1 MSRYLNRKFGTLLP
15 TWKKPEKDAEV
26 IYQRG
31 GTAPKGYVMVGT
43 HKQPQHMGNKG
54 TPKTYNVFRKME
66 PVPAAAPAPAP
77 PPAPPPQAPPPMA
90 PIPLPVNQ
98 PQQPAFNPMDMLPML
113 MAAMAPPPPQPI
125 PEPVT
130 YASAGQAAQ
139 SVPGVKIKKSPASIS
154 RQNTLG
160 TRGAFNRND
169 LRISN
174 LNI

>member
-1 MSRYLNRKFGTLLP
+1 MAKYNGIDINQIFGFGSKGMSRNQ
-15 TWKKPEKDAEV
+15 KKYGEDYRTSPK
-26 IYQRG
+26 
-31 GTAPKGYVMVGT
+31 KGYVVGGFENSYHPKHGYRKVPIYT
-43 HKQPQHMGNKG
+43 RIQQPKQQNKA
-54 TPKTYNVFRKME
+54 PK
-66 PVPAAAPAPAP
+66 PAPAP
-77 PPAPPPQAPPPMA
+77 RPVQQAPPPMA
-90 PIPLPVNQ
+90 PVPLPVNKA
-98 PQQPAFNPMDMLPML
+98 PAFDPMAMLPML
-113 MAAMAPPPPQPI
+113 MAAMTPPPPQPI

>member
-1 MSRYLNRKFGTLLP
+1 MSRYLDRKFGVLLP
-15 TWKKPEKDAEV
+15 SWKKPKKDAKV

-43 HKQPQHMGNKG
+43 HSQPQHMGNKG
-54 TPKTYNVFRKME
+54 TPKTYNVFRKMQ
-66 PVPAAAPAPAP
+66 PIPKDDKPKGSAP
-77 PPAPPPQAPPPMA
+77 PPPPPQAQPPMA
-90 PIPLPVNQ
+90 PVPLPVNQ
-98 PQQPAFNPMDMLPML
+98 PPAFNPMDMLPML

-139 SVPGVKIKKSPASIS
+139 SVPGVKIKKSPARIS

>member
-1 MSRYLNRKFGTLLP
+1 MSRYLSRKYGSLLP
-15 TWKKPEKDAEV
+15 TWKKPDKDAEV

-43 HKQPQHMGNKG
+43 HSQPQHMGNRG
-54 TPKTYNVFRKME
+54 TPKTYNVFRKMQ
-66 PVPAAAPAPAP
+66 PIPKDKKPKGSAP
-77 PPAPPPQAPPPMA
+77 PPPPPQAPPPMV
-90 PIPLPVNQ
+90 PQRLPVQQ
-98 PQQPAFNPMDMLPML
+98 PQPNQMDMLMPLL
-113 MAAMAPPPPQPI
+113 MAAIAPKPAPPP

-139 SVPGVKIKKSPASIS
+139 SVPGVKIKKSPARIN

>member
-1 MSRYLNRKFGTLLP
+1 MSKYTFNQRYPLSSRNQKRLNKEYGEGNWNF
-15 TWKKPEKDAEV
+15 K
-26 IYQRG
+26 G
-31 GTAPKGYVMVGT
+31 GKGYAASGT
-43 HKQPQHMGNKG
+43 VPIYRKGWGGYRDVTVYHKL
-54 TPKTYNVFRKME
+54 PKPK
-66 PVPAAAPAPAP
+66 AADPAPAPAP
-77 PPAPPPQAPPPMA
+77 APVPQAQPPMA

-98 PQQPAFNPMDMLPML
+98 PQQTAFNPMDMLPML

-139 SVPGVKIKKSPASIS
+139 SVPGVKIKKSPARIS

>member
-1 MSRYLNRKFGTLLP
+1 MSRYLNRQYGSLLP
-15 TWKKPEKDAEV
+15 SWKKPEKDAEV

-31 GTAPKGYVMVGT
+31 GRAPKGYVMVGT
-43 HKQPQHMGNKG
+43 HDQPQHMGNKG
-54 TPKTYNVFRKME
+54 TPKTYNVYRKME
-66 PVPAAAPAPAP
+66 PVPAAPAPAP
-77 PPAPPPQAPPPMA
+77 PAAPAPQAPPPMA
-90 PIPLPVNQ
+90 PVPLPVNQ
-98 PQQPAFNPMDMLPML
+98 PPAFNPMDMLPML

>member
-1 MSRYLNRKFGTLLP
+1 MGKKKNYDPRIFGFGSKGMSRNIKRYGDDYRTSPK
-15 TWKKPEKDAEV
+15 
-26 IYQRG
+26 
-31 GTAPKGYVMVGT
+31 KGYVVGGYEYAYKGPNMGMVKVPIYT
-43 HKQPQHMGNKG
+43 KVQQQKQKEKP
-54 TPKTYNVFRKME
+54 PK
-66 PVPAAAPAPAP
+66 PAPA
-77 PPAPPPQAPPPMA
+77 PAPPPQAPPPMA
-90 PIPLPVNQ
+90 PIPLPVNK
-98 PQQPAFNPMDMLPML
+98 PPAFNPMDMLPML

-139 SVPGVKIKKSPASIS
+139 SVPGVKIKKSPARIS

>member
-1 MSRYLNRKFGTLLP
+1 MSKIWGFGSKGMSRLQKRYGEDYRT
-15 TWKKPEKDAEV
+15 KPK
-26 IYQRG
+26 
-31 GTAPKGYVMVGT
+31 KGYVVGGYEYQYKPKMGQVKVPIYT
-43 HKQPQHMGNKG
+43 RIPKYKPQ
-54 TPKTYNVFRKME
+54 
-66 PVPAAAPAPAP
+66 AAP
-77 PPAPPPQAPPPMA
+77 PPPPPAAPPPQAPPPMA
-90 PIPLPVNQ
+90 PVPLPVNKA
-98 PQQPAFNPMDMLPML
+98 PAFNPMAMLPML
-113 MAAMAPPPPQPI
+113 MAAMTPPPPQPI

-139 SVPGVKIKKSPASIS
+139 SVPGVKIKKSPARIS